1 MSNPCTSRTE
11 QIDWLTTSLAS
22 YSPSIS
28 GNVDSNISS
37 DSKFVAIH
45 TAIQYCRDQFI
56 LSINGSDSAS
66 WIKVALLVRNGSPSQ
81 LRNTLYYT
89 ERSIGTRSVDIVEAY
104 KGIYLILQQVLSSSP
119 ITLFGKTFDAG
130 QTLEATNQV
139 LQCLLDD
146 GRIVLAEEMNPT
158 DRATLIRDIMSGT
171 VIESY
176 NERVKKGKEMAYDIL
191 AHLKDELVK
200 TKMKYL
206 PRGYEEDVLGL
217 VKVTY
222 RLEDGFFGKSPLC
235 KHYAAWRKKRDAAAA
250 KVQLAND
257 GSREVAATNAVPTR
271 TRNIRFNEI
280 QQRESVTIV
289 SASDASGLC
298 LAIHEAYPLI
308 IDAIQC
314 NEDLSFDNMFF
325 RIAVSKLDNLGQ
337 HHALVRYSRD
347 ATKNDEHLMPPK
359 YLEQIKSTMADL
371 LASRASTKQP
381 SMLEHVSSDSQPST
395 SSSDQSSTARPSGR
409 PSCSAAKKKVNY
421 SEVHIDNDGNDTS
434 LSKSNGGKKRKA
446 SAIVT
451 KQPSK
456 SAIVSTSTKQ
466 SSKSAIV

>member
-1 MSNPCTSRTE
+1 
-11 QIDWLTTSLAS
+11 
-22 YSPSIS
+22 
-28 GNVDSNISS
+28 
-37 DSKFVAIH
+37 
-45 TAIQYCRDQFI
+45 
-56 LSINGSDSAS
+56 
-66 WIKVALLVRNGSPSQ
+66 VALLVRNGSPSQ
-81 LRNTLYYT
+81 LRNTLYHT
-89 ERSIGTRSVDIVEAY
+89 ERRIGTRSVDIVEAY
-104 KGIYLILQQVLSSSP
+104 RGIYLILQQVLSSSP
-119 ITLFGKTFDAG
+119 ITLFSKTFDAE

-139 LQCLLDD
+139 LQCLLDA
-146 GRIVLAEEMNPT
+146 GHFVLAEEMNPT
-158 DRATLIRDIMSGT
+158 DRAALIRDIMSGT

-176 NERVKKGKEMAYDIL
+176 KERVEKGKEMVYEIL
-191 AHLKDELVK
+191 AYLKDELEK

-206 PRGYEEDVLGL
+206 PRGHEEDVLGL

-222 RLEDGFFGKSPLC
+222 RLEDGFFGKSRIS
-235 KHYAAWRKKRDAAAA
+235 KNYAAWRKKRDAAAA

-257 GSREVAATNAVPTR
+257 GPREVAATKAAPKR
-271 TRNIRFNEI
+271 IRNVRFNEI
-280 QQRESVTIV
+280 SQRESVTIV

-298 LAIHEAYPLI
+298 LAVLEAYPLI
-308 IDAIQC
+308 IDAIQR
-314 NEDLSFDNMFF
+314 NEDKSFDNMYF

-371 LASRASTKQP
+371 LASSASTKQP

-395 SSSDQSSTARPSGR
+395 SSSDQSSTARPSGL
-409 PSCSAAKKKVNY
+409 PSRRAAQKKVNY

-446 SAIVT
+446 SAIVST